1 MDVAMDMEMEQS
13 LSVDWDAVE
22 AGSSLGDLGIVR
34 QGFQQLSLPVE
45 PSQ

>member
-1 MDVAMDMEMEQS
+1 MGVAMDMEQS
-13 LSVDWDAVE
+13 LSVDWTAVE
-22 AGSSLGDLGIVR
+22 AAGNFGALPIVR

>member
-1 MDVAMDMEMEQS
+1 MDAAMDLDMEQS

-22 AGSSLGDLGIVR
+22 AASSLGALGIVR

>member
-1 MDVAMDMEMEQS
+1 MDVAMNMEMEQS

-22 AGSSLGDLGIVR
+22 VASSLGDLGIVR

-45 PSQ
+45 PLQ